1 MTRNKK
7 IRDMTL
13 IAMGAVI
20 IVICSFITIP
30 AAIPFTLQSFGIF
43 FVLYNLGGKRG
54 TLSILVYI
62 ALGICGVPVFSNF
75 GVGIGTLLGPTGGY
89 LFGFLGAGGLYWLA
103 ETLFGKKFTVRLFSL
118 WVGMLLYYVCGTA
131 GYMLWC
137 SAKGNALSFWSAVM
151 ICVVPYVFWDIIK
164 LSVVLLR
171 KISYF
176 EKYND

>member
-1 MTRNKK
+1 MTKNKK

-13 IAMGAVI
+13 ISMGAVI
-20 IVICSFITIP
+20 IVICSLITIP
-30 AAIPFTLQSFGIF
+30 ATIPFTLQSLGVF

-103 ETLFGKKFTVRLFSL
+103 EKLFGKKFIVSLFSL
-118 WVGMLLYYVCGTA
+118 LGGMLFYYICGTA
-131 GYMLWC
+131 GYLLWC
-137 SAKGNALSFWSAVM
+137 SAKGSVISFWSAVM
-151 ICVVPYVFWDIIK
+151 ICVVPYVLGDIIK
-164 LSVVLLR
+164 LSVVLIR
-171 KISYF
+171 KIY
-176 EKYND
+176 KN